1 MDASHTHQTN
11 RESLLV
17 AIKQN
22 AMATG
27 IMPNIFD
34 KDREINIAIIFSKKR
49 FGSYSEK
56 SSYKVEPNILDKKY
70 DMLDLYVRGIRS
82 IYFRSLY
89 F

>member
-1 MDASHTHQTN
+1 MAIMFVSNTYRAN
-11 RESLLV
+11 REIFLF

-27 IMPNIFD
+27 FMPNIFD

-49 FGSYSEK
+49 FGSISDK
-56 SSYKVEPNILDKKY
+56 SSYEVEPNILDKKY

-82 IYFRSLY
+82 IYF
-89 F
+89 